1 MTEKNFTAIDLFS
14 GAGGL
19 SLGLKSAG
27 WSVKAA
33 LEFNESAIETHALN
47 MPDVEHLCEDV
58 REVNFKKFKGIDL
71 VAGGPPCQP
80 FSVSGKQL
88 GSNDTRD
95 MIPEFIRAVKEAKP
109 KAFLM
114 ENVAGLT
121 TQKFLPYLE
130 SQIEELK
137 NLKYD
142 VKWAVL
148 NAADYGV
155 PQKRLRL
162 FIIGTAKGYEFNFPA
177 ATHGT
182 EETPYFTVKEALK
195 GTPKDTPNTA
205 KVVYA
210 KNPIIRKS
218 PYAGMLLNGKG
229 RPLNMN
235 GLSHTIP
242 ATAGGNRT
250 HILDPKGILKQ
261 YHDHLLKGG
270 APRTGEVEGCK
281 RLTVRQSARLQ
292 TFPDWFEFTGRRS
305 QQYTQI
311 GNAVPPTLAAAVASE
326 LLNSLK

>member
-1 MTEKNFTAIDLFS
+1 MTKEFNAIDLFS

-19 SLGLKSAG
+19 SLGLNMAG
-27 WSVKAA
+27 WNVHAA
-33 LEFNESAIETHALN
+33 LEFNETAIETHSLN
-47 MPDVEHLCEDV
+47 LPNAKHMCEDV
-58 REVNFKKFKGIDL
+58 RSINFKQFKGIDL

-121 TQKFLPYLE
+121 TQKFMPYLE
-130 SQIEELK
+130 AQLLELSK
-137 NLKYD
+137 LKYNIQ
-142 VKWAVL
+142 WAVL
-148 NAADYGV
+148 NAADFGV

-162 FIIGTAKGYEFNFPA
+162 FVIGTIKELDFDFPLP
-177 ATHGT
+177 THGSGKV
-182 EETPYFTVKEALK
+182 PYLTVKEALK

-210 KNPIIRKS
+210 KNPILRKS
-218 PYAGMLLNGKG
+218 PFAGMLLNGKG

-235 GLSHTIP
+235 GVSHTIP

-250 HILDPKGILKQ
+250 HILDPKGILKE
-261 YHDHLLKGG
+261 YHEHLLNGG
-270 APRTGEVEGCK
+270 KPRSGEVEGCK
-281 RLTVRQSARLQ
+281 RLTVRESARLQ
-292 TFPDWFEFTGRRS
+292 TFPDWFNFTGTKS

-311 GNAVPPTLAAAVASE
+311 GNAVPPVLASKVAAK
-326 LLNSLK
+326 LLKVMG